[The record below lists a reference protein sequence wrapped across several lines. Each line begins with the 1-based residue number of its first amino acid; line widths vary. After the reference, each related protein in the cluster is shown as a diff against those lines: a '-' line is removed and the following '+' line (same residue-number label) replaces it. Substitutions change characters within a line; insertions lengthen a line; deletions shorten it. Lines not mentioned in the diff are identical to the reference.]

1 MCSSD
6 LPEMEASIGKV
17 AKAFIKAF
25 INAFGERDPEGDIV
39 LDKDGDP
46 IPDDQLTDYENVPL
60 NQDIH
65 DYLAQE
71 VLPHAPDAWI
81 DESYADDYD
90 GQVGLVG
97 YEINFNRYFYEYQP
111 PRDLHEIDAD
121 LKAIEA
127 EIREILDEVTE

>member
-1 MCSSD
+1 M
-6 LPEMEASIGKV
+6 
-17 AKAFIKAF
+17 
-25 INAFGERDPEGDIV
+25 
-39 LDKDGDP
+39 
-46 IPDDQLTDYENVPL
+46 PL

-81 DESYADDYD
+81 YESYADDYD
-90 GQVGLVG
+90 GQIGVVG

-127 EIREILDEVTE
+127 EIREILEEVTE